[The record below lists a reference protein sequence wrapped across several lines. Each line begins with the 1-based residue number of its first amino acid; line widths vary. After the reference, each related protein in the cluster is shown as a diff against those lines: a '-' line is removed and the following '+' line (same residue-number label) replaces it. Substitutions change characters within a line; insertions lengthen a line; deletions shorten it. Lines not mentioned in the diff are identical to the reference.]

1 MGCSKSSFKREICN
15 DIGLPQEKEKKSN
28 KQFNFMPKE
37 IRKRKTKKVSRMN
50 EITKIRVE
58 IDERD

>member
-1 MGCSKSSFKREICN
+1 
-15 DIGLPQEKEKKSN
+15 
-28 KQFNFMPKE
+28 MPKE